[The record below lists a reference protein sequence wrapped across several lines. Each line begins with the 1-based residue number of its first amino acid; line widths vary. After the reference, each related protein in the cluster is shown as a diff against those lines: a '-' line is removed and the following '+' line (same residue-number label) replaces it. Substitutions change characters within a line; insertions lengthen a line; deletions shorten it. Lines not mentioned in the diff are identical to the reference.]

1 MNVYVSGFLWVVCAV
16 IAGALIAYSVRRYG
30 LDEGRRDN
38 NDAAGQA
45 FTIIGGLHAVV
56 VAFVLISLFDAA
68 VQARERANVEARS
81 LVAATWAANSLPGS
95 VPGQVREL
103 AKDYARTVVRQE
115 WPHMQ
120 QGTEIP
126 GEGWALLDQMR
137 TTVESA
143 VPVVQPGNDWMVRRK
158 VEAQADLVEVYQIR
172 QARLNAVKDNQVGS
186 VLWFVLAVG
195 SLIFVLLPN
204 LFGGT
209 KPITHIIIVSAL
221 AAATALLCFAIYQLQ
236 NPYGGGTKTGPE
248 PFNQAIE
255 RLG

>member
-1 MNVYVSGFLWVVCAV
+1 VNVYLSGLFWVVCAV

-81 LVAATWAANSLPGS
+81 LVAASWAANSLPDP
-95 VPGQVREL
+95 VPAEMREL
-103 AKDYARTVVRQE
+103 AKNYAQTVVHQE

-120 QGTEIP
+120 QGNEIP
-126 GEGWALLDQMR
+126 GDGWAQLDRMR
-137 TTVESA
+137 AAVESA
-143 VPVVQPGNDWMVRRK
+143 TPVVQPGNDWMVRRK
-158 VEAQADLVEVYQIR
+158 VEAQADLVEVYQTR
-172 QARLNAVKDNQVGS
+172 QSRFNAVKDNQVGS

-209 KPITHIIIVSAL
+209 KPLTHIIIVSAL

-236 NPYGGGTKTGPE
+236 NPYGGGTKTSPE
-248 PFNQAIE
+248 AFNQAIE

>member
-1 MNVYVSGFLWVVCAV
+1 LFWVVCAV
-16 IAGALIAYSVRRYG
+16 IAGALIAYSVRHYG

-68 VQARERANVEARS
+68 GQARERSNVEARS
-81 LVAATWAANSLPGS
+81 LVAASWAANSLPDP
-95 VPGQVREL
+95 VPAQVREL
-103 AKDYARTVVRQE
+103 AKNYAQTVVHQE
-115 WPHMQ
+115 WPHLQ
-120 QGTEIP
+120 QGTEVP
-126 GEGWALLDQMR
+126 GDGWGQLDQLR
-137 TTVESA
+137 AAVESA
-143 VPVVQPGNDWMVRRK
+143 ALSSGNDWLVRRK
-158 VEAQADLVEVYQIR
+158 VEAQADLVEVYQTR
-172 QARLNAVKDNQVGS
+172 QARLNAVRDNQVGS

-209 KPITHIIIVSAL
+209 KPLTHIIIVSAL

-248 PFNQAIE
+248 GFNQAIE